1 MTCCL
6 QLPVCS
12 CSVTK
17 ELRER
22 VLRGKYRIPFY
33 MSTDCENLLKRFLV
47 LNPTKRGTLEVIAQM
62 RWIRKLEILCSLD
75 FWAVTYYFHTVPMHI
90 WALEVGLL
98 IKAHDSSKI
107 LFTELITHLTPV
119 TFKINVSQHFLCHKT
134 FLGSQLV
141 DSWINGWSTILFS
154 TFSVVNWRYWLL

>member
-1 MTCCL
+1 
-6 QLPVCS
+6 
-12 CSVTK
+12 
-17 ELRER
+17 
-22 VLRGKYRIPFY
+22 
-33 MSTDCENLLKRFLV
+33 
-47 LNPTKRGTLEVIAQM
+47 
-62 RWIRKLEILCSLD
+62 
-75 FWAVTYYFHTVPMHI
+75 MHI

-141 DSWINGWSTILFS
+141 DS
-154 TFSVVNWRYWLL
+154 